1 MTRRDVQRQK
11 DSEAKMEQVQA
22 AKNAVSGTISKRQ
35 KEVAVQ
41 SDSREQRRIDAL
53 KARNDQRMEVQRQK
67 AQDLHEAVRQ
77 KEVKSDCGKGK

>member
-77 KEVKSDCGKGK
+77 KEVKSDMKLW

>member
-11 DSEAKMEQVQA
+11 DSEVKMEQVQA

-53 KARNDQRMEVQRQK
+53 KARNDQRMES
-67 AQDLHEAVRQ
+67 AEAEGPR
-77 KEVKSDCGKGK
+77 STRDR